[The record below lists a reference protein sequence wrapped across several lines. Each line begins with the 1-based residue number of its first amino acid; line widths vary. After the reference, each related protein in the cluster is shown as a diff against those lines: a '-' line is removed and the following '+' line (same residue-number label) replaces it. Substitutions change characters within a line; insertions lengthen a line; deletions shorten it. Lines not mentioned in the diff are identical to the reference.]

1 MNLHSSLRSW
11 LRTASQSVLRGD
23 LPAYGA
29 RSMAA
34 FLALLLFAS
43 IAHAGTA
50 IDLSDRIV
58 IDGSTADYLDDE
70 TIFQH
75 TPNGAPEESAID
87 SQWGRFNDINNIR
100 ITWDA
105 RYLYVAVEGYSF
117 NNNIMI
123 FFDTLPDRQNP
134 GWTSFSSIE
143 GGWRRSVSFDNGF
156 NPEVFLAT
164 WDRNTVPQLW
174 TYTGPNRDSQVPTGS
189 FPTAANFNGDLP
201 DRAMEAAIPWDT
213 VFLGKG
219 TWEYSAEYG
228 DSVYVLPPDVT
239 EIRLA
244 AWVTT
249 ASDGGGG
256 PDTAPDNI
264 SGTQVDSAVPVVL
277 DNFVRI
283 PLDRRDASGGG
294 TPDQVPDF
302 GVPVRVPST
311 QQTPEEYD
319 AYVADYFFVP
329 PPVRGQALQIDQFT
343 AAPKAIAPELGDVL
357 RFRFTVMPRITDEN
371 LRRTRRI
378 KFTARVFDMNGE
390 RVRTIYDSY
399 AFTPAELEAPDPHA
413 ANVFDGLDDDNRP
426 LKAGIYVL
434 QIVLEPDQDQA
445 RRGIA
450 VVR

>member
-1 MNLHSSLRSW
+1 
-11 LRTASQSVLRGD
+11 
-23 LPAYGA
+23 
-29 RSMAA
+29 
-34 FLALLLFAS
+34 
-43 IAHAGTA
+43 
-50 IDLSDRIV
+50 
-58 IDGSTADYLDDE
+58 
-70 TIFQH
+70 
-75 TPNGAPEESAID
+75 
-87 SQWGRFNDINNIR
+87 
-100 ITWDA
+100 
-105 RYLYVAVEGYSF
+105 
-117 NNNIMI
+117 
-123 FFDTLPDRQNP
+123 
-134 GWTSFSSIE
+134 
-143 GGWRRSVSFDNGF
+143 
-156 NPEVFLAT
+156 
-164 WDRNTVPQLW
+164 
-174 TYTGPNRDSQVPTGS
+174 
-189 FPTAANFNGDLP
+189 
-201 DRAMEAAIPWDT
+201 MEAAIPWDT

-249 ASDGGGG
+249 GGDGGGG

-283 PLDRRDASGGG
+283 PLDRVDGSGQ
-294 TPDQVPDF
+294 PNADQVPDF

-319 AYVADYFFVP
+319 AYVAEYFFVP

-357 RFRFTVMPRITDEN
+357 RFRFTVTPRITDEN

-378 KFTARVFDMNGE
+378 KFTARVFDMNGA